1 MIRLPLLTKG
11 KRASVILPS
20 LMLVISVSLVSW
32 SGARPAHAQCADV
45 GGVVTC
51 GSDVSNGFLTTS
63 NITSFTINNGV
74 TVDDSDTGNGA
85 NGGGLGVIYAPKSFT
100 IGSFLNNGTITATG
114 SVNAIYLDGDGTSA
128 TITESFINNGTINGD
143 IFVFNFGG
151 DDIRTGGIFVNN
163 GEIVGRLDSLE
174 TFYGIFNTGKISD
187 GVDINV
193 IGGGSNNIGINNS
206 GIISGIGIISD
217 KIFGDI
223 VNSGEIIGTTSGISS
238 GRIFGKIFNSGTIRG
253 GDYGVL
259 VAETLSSVIYG
270 PIDGQLI
277 NHGTIIGGIDGIR
290 TENSDFYY
298 GGYQGGFTNTGTIVG
313 MTGSG
318 AVTHNI
324 TQGGFFTNSGSISG
338 GKNGVDIGN
347 ITDGGGLTNSG
358 TIIGETGF
366 GITVLDIDNN
376 FLNTNTGVISGSTL
390 GATIGNVNGSFLN
403 EGKILAGTDAL
414 TIGNI
419 TGKFSNSGTISG
431 ANNAVNA
438 AGSTIHGGFE
448 NSGLIE
454 GKSGDGLVAASVSG
468 KLVNS
473 GTIIGGDHAIRLT
486 GSDDTELMLLKGSVI
501 QGAID
506 LGGGSNTFSVAH
518 GMSTVTTFSGAT
530 PTIGT
535 TSGAPYAVSGSKIA
549 VVDPTSLSVTDE
561 FITDL
566 TGGIFSSLENRLSG
580 VRNGD
585 YGAVSTHGEPD
596 RSGLA
601 EPDHLFWA
609 DGFGTFRRQDSN
621 GAATATNQ
629 WLGGFVLGA
638 DGLLHPDTRAGFFA
652 GASWG
657 RMEAESNA
665 QDTGNQS
672 FYVGTYASV
681 LKAGLAFDLALTA
694 GYSHFDQDRKV
705 ANNLAAG
712 GIETATADYGGW
724 FISPE
729 LVVTKPLNMSGA
741 VPLELSA
748 GARYAG
754 LFLDAYTESGT
765 SDPLTVNQRDVHTG
779 IARLQLS
786 LPHEYFGP
794 NGGVTHTRLKA
805 GIEGRT
811 NFGGDTIDGA
821 LLGQNIAFDPGG
833 EANVLGA
840 FAGVSAEYDTAHG
853 LVMYGDAESQVETSG
868 SVQVSGRIGLK
879 FKF

>member
-1 MIRLPLLTKG
+1 MIRLPLHTND
-11 KRASVILPS
+11 KRVSVILP
-20 LMLVISVSLVSW
+20 LLLLVISVSLVSW
-32 SGARPAHAQCADV
+32 SGISPARAQCVDV

-51 GSDVSNGFLTTS
+51 GSDGTNGFLATS

-74 TVDDSDTGNGA
+74 TVSDSDTGNGA
-85 NGGGLGVIYAPKSFT
+85 NGGGSGVIYMPSSLT

-114 SVNAIYLDGDGTSA
+114 SVNAIYLDGSGTFA
-128 TITESFINNGTINGD
+128 TITESFTNNGTINGN
-143 IFVFNFGG
+143 IFVSNFGG
-151 DDIRTGGIFVNN
+151 DDFRTGGILVNN
-163 GEIVGRLDSLE
+163 GEIVGQLSGLE
-174 TFYGIFNTGKISD
+174 TFYGIFNTGKISGGIKIQVID
-187 GVDINV
+187 GYN
-193 IGGGSNNIGINNS
+193 NNIGIKNS
-206 GIISGIGIISD
+206 GIISGVGIDATLITGDIINAGEITGSVNGIWAEEIGGKITNSGTISGGD
-217 KIFGDI
+217 YGIRVETFGSRSGAIFGRF
-223 VNSGEIIGTTSGISS
+223 VNT
-238 GRIFGKIFNSGTIRG
+238 GTIRG
-253 GDYGVL
+253 G
-259 VAETLSSVIYG
+259 T
-270 PIDGQLI
+270 
-277 NHGTIIGGIDGIR
+277 DGIR
-290 TENSDFYY
+290 TETGSTNQT
-298 GGYQGGFTNTGTIVG
+298 YQGGFTNTGTIIG
-313 MTGSG
+313 EAGSG
-318 AVTHNI
+318 VVSHDI
-324 TQGGFFTNSGSISG
+324 TGGGYFTNFGSISG
-338 GKNGVDIGN
+338 GMNGVDIDN
-347 ITDGGGLTNSG
+347 ITEGGGLTNTG

-419 TGKFSNSGTISG
+419 TGKFSNSGTIRG

-454 GKSGDGLVAASVSG
+454 GKSGDGLVAVSVSG
-468 KLVNS
+468 KLINS

-506 LGGGSNTFSVAH
+506 LGGGSNTLSVAH

-665 QDTGNQS
+665 QDTDNQS

-705 ANNLAAG
+705 ANNLATG